1 MNITRKDGR
10 ADDAMR
16 PVRIER
22 GYAKFAAGSALI
34 DVGDTRVLCAVSIE
48 ERVPRFV
55 QLEGGGG
62 WITAEY
68 AMLPGSTPE
77 RSSRDGRQGSV
88 SGRTQEIQR
97 LIGRSIRAVV
107 DTSLL
112 GERTF
117 WLDCDVLQA
126 DGGTRCASITGA
138 FAAFMDACEKLRGQG
153 DFRDGFPVKDYIAAV
168 SVGVVNGKPVLDL
181 PYKEDSAAEV
191 DMNVVMTGSGAFVEI
206 QGSAEAAPFTRRQMN
221 EMLNLAAKGNRRLID
236 MQRKMFLENAN
247 AVHSGDLQ
255 PA

>member
-1 MNITRKDGR
+1 
-10 ADDAMR
+10 MR

-22 GYAKFAAGSALI
+22 GCAKFAAGSALI
-34 DVGDTRVLCAVSIE
+34 AVGDTRVLCAVSIE
-48 ERVPRFV
+48 ERVPRFIH
-55 QLEGGGG
+55 QQGGGG
-62 WITAEY
+62 WLTAEY

-77 RSSRDGRQGSV
+77 RTARGGRQSGV
-88 SGRTQEIQR
+88 SGRTLEIQR

-138 FAAFMDACEKLRGQG
+138 FAALMDACETLRGQG
-153 DFRDGFPVKDYIAAV
+153 DFRDGFPIKDYVAAV
-168 SVGVVNGKPVLDL
+168 SVGIVNGKPVLDL
-181 PYKEDSAAEV
+181 PYEEDSAAEV
-191 DMNVVMTGSGAFVEI
+191 DMNVVMTGSGAFVEV
-206 QGSAEAAPFTRRQMN
+206 QGSAEASPFTRRQMN
-221 EMLNLAAKGNRRLID
+221 EMLNLAAAGNRQLID
-236 MQRKMFLENAN
+236 MLRRMFLESAD
-247 AVHSGDLQ
+247 AVDSSDLQ